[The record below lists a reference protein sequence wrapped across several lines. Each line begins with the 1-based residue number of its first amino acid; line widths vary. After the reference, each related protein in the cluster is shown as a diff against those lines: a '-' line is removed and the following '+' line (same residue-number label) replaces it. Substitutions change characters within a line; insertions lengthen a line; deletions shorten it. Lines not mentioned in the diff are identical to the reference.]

1 MSTGNPQR
9 VLVLGGTGFVGR
21 ELGQQLAMQGHKVVL
36 VARHPDRVRGILP
49 FPCEL
54 HAWADVN
61 QPIPPA
67 ALAGCDAVVN
77 LIGEGIADKPWT
89 KARRQQ
95 LLQSRAA
102 SVAALS
108 AALRQMPG
116 QRPKVIIQASAIGY
130 FGDRGDE
137 VLTEASQ
144 AGKGFLPDVCLAWE
158 AHDLPEVVERVVTLR
173 FGLVLGLTGGALP
186 KLLGIYAKGLGAVLG
201 NGRQWVSW
209 IHIDDLVAMIMT
221 AVTDRRWQGHFN
233 GTAPEPCPFKDFNAA
248 LAEHGR
254 YSANKTVPAPVLRL
268 AMGGRAA
275 LVLDSTRVL
284 PAAAERLGFKFK
296 FQTIGAAFAHL
307 LGDAVGSGMRRLVTR
322 QWVPQPP
329 VEIWPFFTEAKNL
342 TRLTPD
348 WLGFKVK
355 GMSTA
360 NIGEGTRINYTI
372 SLRGVPMRWQ
382 SLIKNWQPG
391 TLFVDEQIRG
401 PYNVWHH
408 SHGFEALAGGTLMT
422 DDVQYRLPLKSL
434 GELTAG
440 LFVERDVARIFAFRR
455 QAIADMWSP

>member
-1 MSTGNPQR
+1 MNTVMPQR

-21 ELGQQLAMQGHKVVL
+21 ELGQQLAKQGHQVVI
-36 VARHPDRVRGILP
+36 VARRPERVRGTLP

-54 HAWADVN
+54 HAWADVS

-77 LIGEGIADKPWT
+77 LVGEGIADKPWT
-89 KARRQQ
+89 KARRNV
-95 LLQSRAA
+95 LLESRTA

-108 AALRQMPG
+108 SALRQMSGP
-116 QRPKVIIQASAIGY
+116 RPKVIVQTSAIGY

-144 AGKGFLPDVCLAWE
+144 AGKGFLPDVCQAWE
-158 AHDLPEVVERVVTLR
+158 AHDLAAVAGRVVTLR

-221 AVTDRRWQGHFN
+221 SITDQRWQGVFN
-233 GTAPEPCPFKDFNAA
+233 GTAPEPCPFKAFNAA

-254 YSANKTVPAPVLRL
+254 YNANKVVPALVIRL
-268 AMGGRAA
+268 AMGKRAA
-275 LVLDSTRVL
+275 LVLDSARVL
-284 PAAAERLGFKFK
+284 PAAAERLGFQFK
-296 FQTIGAAFAHL
+296 FRTIGAAFAHL
-307 LGDAVGSGMRRLVTR
+307 IGDTVGKGMRRLVTR

-329 VEIWPFFTEAKNL
+329 AEIWPFFTEAKNL

-360 NIGEGTRINYTI
+360 AIGEGTRINYTI
-372 SLRGVPMRWQ
+372 SLRGLPMKWE
-382 SLIKNWQPG
+382 SLIKDWQPG
-391 TLFVDEQIRG
+391 ALFVDEQTRG
-401 PYNVWHH
+401 PYDVWHH
-408 SHGFEALAGGTLMT
+408 RHGFEALAGGTLMT
-422 DDVQYRLPLKSL
+422 DDVQYRLPLKAV

-440 LFVERDVARIFAFRR
+440 LLVERDVARIFAFRR